1 MGNGFFDALCLYW
14 PAKAQ
19 RGKTQSAREPLT
31 FTIPFTVIQI
41 KESRSVSTDNHQGAN
56 KFNPVVQSLPLGK
69 ERGGCGSGATP
80 TRLLSFILP
89 DEVEVE
95 LC

>member
-1 MGNGFFDALCLYW
+1 MDVLGILCVYW

-19 RGKTQSAREPLT
+19 GGKTQSAREALT
-31 FTIPFTVIQI
+31 FTVPFTVIEI

-56 KFNPVVQSLPLGK
+56 KFNPAVQSLLLGK
-69 ERGGCGSGATP
+69 ERGEHGSGATP
-80 TRLLSFILP
+80 TRVLSFILP